1 MKTKE
6 NIHITLSRNLLK
18 KIDENGNNK
27 SEIIEKILSKYFSDL
42 KKSDEITEL
51 KTKISEIQNQ
61 LIEMKKQIKMTEHY
75 SKFSYNLSNANLKIL
90 STNNEIAA
98 KYYDEIIKNY
108 NEQKQEILN
117 NN

>member
-42 KKSDEITEL
+42 KKSDEISEL
-51 KTKISEIQNQ
+51 KNELSELKNQ
-61 LIEMKKQIKMTEHY
+61 MKRIDFFAKT
-75 SKFSYNLSNANLKIL
+75 
-90 STNNEIAA
+90 STNAGRFILQSIAKNDKEA
-98 KYYDEIIKNY
+98 ADNY
-108 NEQKQEILN
+108 NEILEMIKN
-117 NN
+117 FKNSNS